1 MFRAAASPQAAA
13 ALCPCTEPP
22 LDQTGDALSIS
33 LALLRDGIPRDAAVP
48 APSTA
53 AREPPGEGSVMGEI
67 AQKAPR
73 ERERAPQLCGKPLQ
87 WGQKGQGQ
95 LEEELG
101 IGRVMIIWRV
111 SGGFQVR
118 EI

>member
-73 ERERAPQLCGKPLQ
+73 ERERGPRSSAGNLCSGDR
-87 WGQKGQGQ
+87 
-95 LEEELG
+95 
-101 IGRVMIIWRV
+101 RVKASWRK
-111 SGGFQVR
+111 SSASAG
-118 EI
+118 